1 MVQSILGELNYHII
15 ISKKWKNYVS
25 KEKKDLPNVV
35 LIAINCFAKLWIIN
49 LNKTTLSHFISCSRN
64 ILGWEC
70 KNRCWIMHCSTG
82 LGRRVLPPPPSCFYP
97 ALSLSWIRIAKQQ
110 YMLPQ
115 QQWHE
120 IGHKMWHNFYF
131 ITCYPYPYHK
141 ILRIMFS
148 NVIFIY

>member
-1 MVQSILGELNYHII
+1 MNYHII

-25 KEKKDLPNVV
+25 KEKKDLPNVM
-35 LIAINCFAKLWIIN
+35 LIAIYCFAKLWIIN
-49 LNKTTLSHFISCSRN
+49 LNRTTLSHFFSCSRN

-82 LGRRVLPPPPSCFYP
+82 LGRRVLPPPPCFYP
-97 ALSLSWIRIAKQQ
+97 ALSLLNSNSKAAKQQ

-120 IGHKMWHNFYF
+120 IGQCN
-131 ITCYPYPYHK
+131 PYPYHK
-141 ILRIMFS
+141 ILRIGSYYYSAML
-148 NVIFIY
+148 YLYTRPT